1 MPKLS
6 YVGILITAWPLY
18 GTGGKNEPKS
28 CSKVLF
34 LKVALSTLQ
43 LNGESQSQSLM
54 PEASQKENY
63 GRNWAISG
71 NNTYMYTCRA
81 PSCNLYIKPRIMIRG
96 EVGK

>member
-1 MPKLS
+1 MPKLR

-28 CSKVLF
+28 CSKVPF

-43 LNGESQSQSLM
+43 LNGESRSQFLM
-54 PEASQKENY
+54 AEASQKENY
-63 GRNWAISG
+63 GRNWTISG
-71 NNTYMYTCRA
+71 NTHIYTCRV
-81 PSCNLYIKPRIMIRG
+81 PGCNLYIKPRVMIRG